1 MHLLPYSADVFLLG
15 YSVSCDFF
23 FLSSL
28 NFSRRVGVNTSSI
41 VSQMSLI

>member
-23 FLSSL
+23 FVVFEL
-28 NFSRRVGVNTSSI
+28 FSPGWCKHK
-41 VSQMSLI
+41 